1 MVALKKRP
9 EAGPKAGLPEPFA
22 GWFASRGWR
31 PHAHQLQL
39 LDLAGAG
46 RDTLLIAPTG
56 GGKTL
61 AGFLPS
67 LVDLAHREATPRLAA
82 RPTIHTLYVSP
93 LKALAVDIARNLSTP
108 IEEMELPISLET
120 HTGDSPPSCRARSA
134 SHRRTSC

>member
-1 MVALKKRP
+1 LHWRRRGFRCP
-9 EAGPKAGLPEPFA
+9 SRSPAGFV
-22 GWFASRGWR
+22 RG
-31 PHAHQLQL
+31 
-39 LDLAGAG
+39 AGAPT
-46 RDTLLIAPTG
+46 RISSSFIAPTG

-108 IEEMELPISLET
+108 IEEMELRISLET
-120 HTGDSPPSCRARSA
+120 RLKIRRRPAALASA